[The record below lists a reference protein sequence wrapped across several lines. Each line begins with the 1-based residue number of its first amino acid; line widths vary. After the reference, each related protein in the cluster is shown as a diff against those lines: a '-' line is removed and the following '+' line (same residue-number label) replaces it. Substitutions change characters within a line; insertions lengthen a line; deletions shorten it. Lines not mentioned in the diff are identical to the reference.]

1 MEAVYTLE
9 KDLGDW
15 GAAVYVSGLLG
26 SVFRSSLGP
35 RVNLTAL
42 ENGRCAAR

>member
-15 GAAVYVSGLLG
+15 GSGGICIWLARFCL
-26 SVFRSSLGP
+26 SFSLGP